1 VAEVAPS
8 REARTG
14 HARGIRSVREELNS
28 IPTPAARSGDGVL
41 SVIATPWA
49 EVWVD
54 GVKIGETPREMLV
67 SAGTYR
73 VRAIH
78 PSLGTREVTL
88 VVPAG
93 KRKVWNATFAN

>member
-1 VAEVAPS
+1 
-8 REARTG
+8 
-14 HARGIRSVREELNS
+14 VRDALNS
-28 IPTPAARSGDGVL
+28 IPIPPARSGEGVL

-54 GVKIGETPREMLV
+54 GVKIGETPREMLLG
-67 SAGTYR
+67 AGTYR
-73 VRAIH
+73 VRATH
-78 PSLGTREVTL
+78 PSLGTREAEV